1 MGKWLKNFKKVK
13 NEKYRKSHEE
23 RMIYYEWNIQQNIM
37 MKFID
42 GNKSNKY
49 IGRFNIFNLFNIYKI
64 LYEDSNTALNMHK
77 HDKLNVYR

>member
-1 MGKWLKNFKKVK
+1 
-13 NEKYRKSHEE
+13 
-23 RMIYYEWNIQQNIM
+23 